1 IKTNEE
7 EKKAKIPTTS
17 NPKPDSDLPKKKRRE
32 RVCLLARSTW
42 QRLSK
47 NPGTGGPYINIAASV
62 ATSPQHQRAKT
73 SVNAGSS
80 VATNNDSINKNNNNI
95 NSNNNS
101 NNNNNSLNEMP
112 NKKPMQL
119 SNKKSEQLLDLT
131 TLRTLNEQARF
142 DKTMNDYLL
151 LSDPYNI
158 LTLSN
163 AVTTTQQR
171 DRFDSKDSKR
181 SLDSKHKL
189 GGGYFRHEL
198 DDTMSESSLMSDTT
212 TLTAISETVTLD
224 SQDDGK
230 THSFSNAPV
239 ATAAT
244 QHNALQNVNLS
255 SRLVFH
261 TKANNPNITS
271 ANVATQKDPC
281 GKT

>member
-1 IKTNEE
+1 MVYMGNSLLAIVVCLFNHHQRAANKEREDSPSQIMNVIKTNEE

-73 SVNAGSS
+73 SVNA
-80 VATNNDSINKNNNNI
+80 
-95 NSNNNS
+95 
-101 NNNNNSLNEMP
+101 
-112 NKKPMQL
+112 
-119 SNKKSEQLLDLT
+119 
-131 TLRTLNEQARF
+131 
-142 DKTMNDYLL
+142 KTMNDYLL

-171 DRFDSKDSKR
+171 DRFDGKDSKR
-181 SLDSKHKL
+181 SLDSKHEL
-189 GGGYFRHEL
+189 GGGHFRHEL

-224 SQDDGK
+224 LQDDGK

-271 ANVATQKDPC
+271 ANVATQKDPR